1 MNYFPFQM
9 EQNFKRV
16 FRLLPVKQIA
26 DIIFRSN
33 TPVCMQVKLWRLCDP
48 EQDQPSSPELT
59 LQPGQ
64 GKLELVHF
72 HPTSS
77 GLLVVATAKS
87 PLIWDT
93 SRQEAP
99 LAALWLL
106 SAGAAE
112 PWSSTATSCRVSA
125 GNRTA
130 PCLHPPARTRCC
142 ECLTPEP
149 S

>member
-1 MNYFPFQM
+1 
-9 EQNFKRV
+9 
-16 FRLLPVKQIA
+16 
-26 DIIFRSN
+26 
-33 TPVCMQVKLWRLCDP
+33 VKLWRLCDP

-99 LAALWLL
+99 LAALEQHSDQLQSLSWKKDGSLL
-106 SAGAAE
+106 
-112 PWSSTATSCRVSA
+112 ATSSKVRLTH
-125 GNRTA
+125 TA
-130 PCLHPPARTRCC
+130 PRLWLYTGD
-142 ECLTPEP
+142 L
-149 S
+149 SLQSFL

>member
-1 MNYFPFQM
+1 
-9 EQNFKRV
+9 
-16 FRLLPVKQIA
+16 
-26 DIIFRSN
+26 
-33 TPVCMQVKLWRLCDP
+33 VKLWRLCDP

-59 LQPGQ
+59 LQPDQ

-99 LAALWLL
+99 LA
-106 SAGAAE
+106 
-112 PWSSTATSCRVSA
+112 
-125 GNRTA
+125 GNYVQKA
-130 PCLHPPARTRCC
+130 
-142 ECLTPEP
+142 
-149 S
+149 